1 MTKIEKVIKALECH
15 RKRSVCVNDEGK
27 VCPYFS
33 DEDCYLRLTDDALE
47 LLKAKYKPRE
57 SLAMLPCK
65 CGCKRREHWY
75 GTTYDKTEGLRCK
88 KCGFEVWGTSAADAI
103 RKWNERMSKN

>member
-1 MTKIEKVIKALECH
+1 MTKLEKVINALECH

-47 LLKAKYKPRE
+47 LLKEREAVKPYMDYDGQDVWRCGECGNSLIHPSYYDCDNDAKNFIRYC
-57 SLAMLPCK
+57 SH
-65 CGCKRREHWY
+65 CGRA
-75 GTTYDKTEGLRCK
+75 
-88 KCGFEVWGTSAADAI
+88 V
-103 RKWNERMSKN
+103 KWDG